1 MKKLIF
7 TILLAA
13 VLWTVM
19 FSPWTAP
26 FVNFWWMMTGSAL
39 TLSVFATLFNPGWWR
54 EVKWSLPNVLL
65 GLGIAV
71 ALWGVF
77 WLGDKVSS
85 WMFDFARPQ
94 VDSIYG
100 MKEGESPWLLAA
112 LLLLLIGPAEEI
124 FWRGYVQRTLSK
136 RWNPNAGFVVATL
149 IYALVHAGSCNFM
162 LVMAA
167 LVVGAAWGALY
178 RFFRTALPLLSCLM
192 QCGMWRYLYFPDMI
206 IVYKNKVAVMG
217 RIKTRQIDAL
227 NYKKA
232 SI

>member
-65 GLGIAV
+65 GIGIAV

-77 WLGDKVSS
+77 WLGDKVHLGC
-85 WMFDFARPQ
+85 
-94 VDSIYG
+94 SIL
-100 MKEGESPWLLAA
+100 PV
-112 LLLLLIGPAEEI
+112 
-124 FWRGYVQRTLSK
+124 R
-136 RWNPNAGFVVATL
+136 RWTP
-149 IYALVHAGSCNFM
+149 FM
-162 LVMAA
+162 
-167 LVVGAAWGALY
+167 G
-178 RFFRTALPLLSCLM
+178 
-192 QCGMWRYLYFPDMI
+192 
-206 IVYKNKVAVMG
+206 
-217 RIKTRQIDAL
+217 
-227 NYKKA
+227 
-232 SI
+232 